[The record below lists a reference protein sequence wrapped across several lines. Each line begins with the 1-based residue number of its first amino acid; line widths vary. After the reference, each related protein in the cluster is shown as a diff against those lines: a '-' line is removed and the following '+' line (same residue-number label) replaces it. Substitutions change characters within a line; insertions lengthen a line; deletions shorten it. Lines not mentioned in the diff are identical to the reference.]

1 MQRFFHRHWLY
12 RRFTWLALGV
22 ALGLALGPTVSKM
35 LAERQGF
42 GAAALE
48 QMQVCSAAGPSTQ
61 ASDLPA
67 DQNQDNKQ
75 RGACPLCYVQAHS
88 PALPIQTLVVGAP
101 PKGAHLLVLG
111 GNGTVVFKCAYYR
124 LRHSRAPPAL
134 S

>member
-1 MQRFFHRHWLY
+1 MHRFFHRNWLY
-12 RRFTWLALGV
+12 RRFAWLVLGV

-42 GAAALE
+42 DPVALA
-48 QMQVCSAAGPSTQ
+48 QMEVCSAAGASTVMP
-61 ASDLPA
+61 DFPA

-75 RGACPLCYVQAHS
+75 RAACPLCYVQAHS
-88 PALPIQTLVVGAP
+88 PALPIQTLVIDAP

-111 GNGTVVFKCAYYR
+111 GGTTVVFKSAYYR